1 MAISSI
7 FRIAIIRIASLFYVN
22 KRSKVIFYHDIHS
35 DRKYTE
41 MSTPIELFK
50 KHIDII
56 RGNGYEIVSE
66 ITSPYKQIE
75 ICFDDAFLGLYE
87 NIEIIKKL
95 NVPIHLFVI
104 TSFMNKDKYINK
116 EQLLELSKLNQITI
130 SSHTHTHQ
138 ILSDISQGELLTE
151 LKKSK
156 LILNDLLNSEM
167 QSLCFPEGKFNKKV
181 VKEAKELSY
190 NKLYSSIPGFYY
202 DEFLPNVK
210 RRSLVQFAKEKEFR
224 AILRGGDH
232 ILALWYKLKHFVK

>member
-56 RGNGYEIVSE
+56 RENGYEIVSE

-116 EQLLELSKLNQITI
+116 EQLLELSKLNQIII

-138 ILSDISQGELLTE
+138 ILSDISQEELLTE

-156 LILNDLLNSEM
+156 LILNDLLNSEVE
-167 QSLCFPEGKFNKKV
+167 SICFPEGKFNKKV
-181 VKEAKELSY
+181 IEKVKELSY

-232 ILALWYKLKHFVK
+232 ILALWYKFKHFVK